1 MLISL
6 AEVEDFGRLAKVLE
20 RPATMEDRTL
30 YVTGQPDIARTL
42 IARKLPCIFLEKE
55 AADIFGAD
63 MVILQDEAWDW
74 KSDHAF
80 LEEVWKRHYHL
91 PWIIAETPRLLIRE
105 TTAEDLSALLE
116 IYAQEAEN
124 ADVKPFS
131 QEPERE
137 LESYIRSRYRLHG
150 YGLWT
155 VIEKKSKRVIGRIG
169 FEECS
174 EKKGGNGEERC
185 GSGVKPDE
193 CSGRDAAVPELQY
206 MIRREERGKG
216 YAFEAAQAALGY
228 IRERYGFVRA
238 VMRTSKTNGAS
249 LHLARKL
256 GFHRLC
262 TAEAE
267 NRVFLEIHLK

>member
-20 RPATMEDRTL
+20 RPVSMEDHTL
-30 YVTGQPDIARTL
+30 YVTGQPDIAGTL

-80 LEEVWKRHYHL
+80 LEEVWRRHYHL

-105 TTAEDLSALLE
+105 TTAEDLPVLLE
-116 IYAQEAEN
+116 IYAQETEN

-155 VIEKKSKRVIGRIG
+155 VTEKKSKRVIGRIG
-169 FEECS
+169 FE
-174 EKKGGNGEERC
+174 
-185 GSGVKPDE
+185 E

-228 IRERYGFVRA
+228 IRERYGFGRA

-262 TAEAE
+262 TAETE